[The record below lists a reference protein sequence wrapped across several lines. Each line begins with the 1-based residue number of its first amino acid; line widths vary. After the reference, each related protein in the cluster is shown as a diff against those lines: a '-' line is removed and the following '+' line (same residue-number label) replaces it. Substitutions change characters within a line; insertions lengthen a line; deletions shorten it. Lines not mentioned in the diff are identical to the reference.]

1 MIPDLRE
8 RFNAAFTPEKYAAFL
23 ARLEAESGAPLTFRI
38 SETACFF
45 PAALIEAMARDGA
58 DLIRQLTSPEY
69 LAIARQSVPPQFDVP
84 GEPDHP
90 LFLQVDFGLVRESPG
105 QIAPRLVE
113 IQAFPSLYAYQPV
126 LSQVYVDA
134 YKLDQNLH
142 YLLSGRDL
150 AGYKTLLAR
159 AILGG
164 HDPENAILMEI
175 DPLRQKTLA
184 DFVLTERMFG
194 VRAVCITRIRKD
206 GSRLFYER
214 DGRKIPIQRIYNR
227 TIVDELQRRG
237 IAPAFDFRDDLEVEW
252 AGHPNDYFRI
262 SKFSIPYLRHP
273 SVPQTWFLDQLHHIP
288 QDTHNYVLKPLYSFA
303 GLGVRIGPAREE
315 IMAIPIDRRRDY
327 ILQERVNFEPVID
340 TPHGKTCAEIRIM
353 YIWLD
358 ELLPVSLL
366 VRMGRGAMMGVDH
379 NKDLE
384 WVGASAGLIPTS
396 NF

>member
-1 MIPDLRE
+1 VIPELRE
-8 RFNAAFTPEKYAAFL
+8 RFNAAFTPEKYAAFI
-23 ARLEAESGAPLTFRI
+23 ARLESESGAPVTFRNC
-38 SETACFF
+38 ETPCFF
-45 PAALIEAMARDGA
+45 PVPLIDAMARDGA

-69 LAIARQSVPPQFDVP
+69 LAIARQAVPPQFDVP
-84 GEPDHP
+84 REPDHP
-90 LFLQVDFGLVRESPG
+90 LFLQVDFGLVREPPG

-126 LSQVYVDA
+126 LSQVYIDT
-134 YKLDQNLH
+134 YKLDPNLR
-142 YLLSGRDL
+142 YFLSGLDL
-150 AGYKTLLAR
+150 AGYKALLAR

-164 HDPENAILMEI
+164 HDPENVILMEI
-175 DPLRQKTLA
+175 DPLHQKTLA
-184 DFVLTERMFG
+184 DFVLTERMLG
-194 VRAVCITRIRKD
+194 VRAVCITQIRKD
-206 GSRLFYER
+206 GKRLYFER
-214 DGRKIPIQRIYNR
+214 DGRKIPIHRIYNR

-273 SVPQTWFLDQLHHIP
+273 SVPQSWFLDQLHHIP

-303 GLGVRIGPAREE
+303 GLGVRIGPPREE
-315 IMAIPIDRRRDY
+315 IMAIPAAERGSY
-327 ILQERVNFEPVID
+327 ILQERVNFEPVIE
-340 TPHGKTCAEIRIM
+340 TPHGKTRAEIRIM

-358 ELLPVSLL
+358 ELQPVSLL

-384 WVGASAGLIPTS
+384 WVGASAGLCA
-396 NF
+396 